1 MKHFCKYLAIGIAIA
16 IIAAVAICCAAWSFH
31 SLHRFI
37 WFVICAIVCLIIGQ
51 YLVNPDYVSVE
62 KDGKKCVER
71 MSKAGQVGTVIAIL
85 VALGICGSLVWA
97 IGYGVAS
104 LFGWQPEFWEM
115 YLLYGALTVAAVIL
129 AFVAIMRIY
138 DYCDDFR
145 HNRYDVRDY
154 AKNLLMWIFITL
166 CGLGVA
172 GAILYFLFPLALRY

>member
-1 MKHFCKYLAIGIAIA
+1 MKHFCKYLAICIAIA

-51 YLVNPDYVSVE
+51 YLANPDYVSVDE
-62 KDGKKCVER
+62 DGKKCVKR
-71 MSKAGQVGTVIAIL
+71 MSKAGQVGTVVGIL

-104 LFGWQPEFWEM
+104 LFEWQPKFWEM

-129 AFVAIMRIY
+129 AFITIAKIY
-138 DYCDDFR
+138 YYCDDFR
-145 HNRYDVRDY
+145 HDRYGVREY
-154 AKNLLMWIFITL
+154 TRNLLMWIFAAL
-166 CGLGVA
+166 CGVGVA
-172 GAILYFLFPLALRY
+172 GTILYFLFPLALRY

>member
-1 MKHFCKYLAIGIAIA
+1 LKNLAIGIATA
-16 IIAAVAICCAAWSFH
+16 IIAAVAICFAAWSFH

-37 WFVICAIVCLIIGQ
+37 WFVICGVACLTIGQ
-51 YLVNPDYVSVE
+51 YLANPDYVY
-62 KDGKKCVER
+62 VER
-71 MSKAGQVGTVIAIL
+71 DGTKYRQKIPKIKQVGAVAGII
-85 VALGICGSLVWA
+85 VALGILGSLVWA

-104 LFGWQPEFWEM
+104 LFEWHPKFWEM

-129 AFVAIMRIY
+129 AFIAIMRIY
-138 DYCDDFR
+138 YYCDDFR

-172 GAILYFLFPLALRY
+172 GTILYFLFPLALRY

>member
-1 MKHFCKYLAIGIAIA
+1 MKNLAIGIATA
-16 IIAAVAICCAAWSFH
+16 IIAAVAICFAAWSFH

-37 WFVICAIVCLIIGQ
+37 WFVICGVACLTIGQ
-51 YLVNPDYVSVE
+51 YLANPDYVY
-62 KDGKKCVER
+62 VER
-71 MSKAGQVGTVIAIL
+71 DGTKYRQKIPKIKQVGAVAGII
-85 VALGICGSLVWA
+85 VALGILGSLVWA

-104 LFGWQPEFWEM
+104 LFEWHPKFWEM

-129 AFVAIMRIY
+129 AFIAIMRIY
-138 DYCDDFR
+138 YYCDDFR

-172 GAILYFLFPLALRY
+172 GTILYFLFPLALRY